1 VKRFIISPP
10 LLLTITLER
19 GVVFL
24 YFPES
29 SNSLVSFWL
38 GAKTLARAKTNT
50 GRGRGGMGQKV
61 WPVVESH
68 ELVHQKSSPSFKRLW
83 HYS

>member
-1 VKRFIISPP
+1 MKRFLISPP
-10 LLLTITLER
+10 LLLTIKLGR

-24 YFPES
+24 YFSEL

-50 GRGRGGMGQKV
+50 GRGRGRMGQKAL
-61 WPVVESH
+61 PVVEAY

>member
-1 VKRFIISPP
+1 MKRFIISPRA
-10 LLLTITLER
+10 IDHQIEE

-24 YFPES
+24 YFSELG
-29 SNSLVSFWL
+29 NSLVSFWL

-50 GRGRGGMGQKV
+50 GRGRGGIGQKAL
-61 WPVVESH
+61 PMMESY

>member
-38 GAKTLARAKTNT
+38 GAKTLARAKTNRKGEGWNGT
-50 GRGRGGMGQKV
+50 EGLARGGV
-61 WPVVESH
+61 T
-68 ELVHQKSSPSFKRLW
+68 
-83 HYS
+83 